1 MNYIR
6 AHHPNNC
13 LILNNRNQFSHAI
26 NVVVGPPNSSLGCKN
41 GKRNT
46 TNSDDNIDFNEN
58 HRPCERNSS
67 CKRRRRS
74 QHQQQQQHL
83 HHMPQ
88 KCIINDNNAVQCAN
102 NLRYLNKGGHRHHN
116 HGRRKK
122 IIEGARYWYGSSSR
136 CHCSSVWF
144 LFCVTIS
151 LLLLNI
157 DIIRAEPPHQQ
168 QPIEQCEPKVLEETP
183 PDPVNRQ
190 FNILF
195 SSLSVFSYK
204 FTWVWF

>member
-1 MNYIR
+1 M
-6 AHHPNNC
+6 AHHPDNC
-13 LILNNRNQFSHAI
+13 LILNNRNPFSLTN
-26 NVVVGPPNSSLGCKN
+26 NVVVDPLTSTIGWKN
-41 GKRNT
+41 GKSNT
-46 TNSDDNIDFNEN
+46 TNLDDNIDFNEN
-58 HRPCERNSS
+58 HRPCESNSN

-74 QHQQQQQHL
+74 QQQQQKQQH
-83 HHMPQ
+83 HRHMPQ
-88 KCIINDNNAVQCAN
+88 KCVSNHNNAVHCAN
-102 NLRYLNKGGHRHHN
+102 NLRVGGHHHHN
-116 HGRRKK
+116 HGHRKK
-122 IIEGARYWYGSSSR
+122 IIEGARYWYGLSSR

-190 FNILF
+190 LNI
-195 SSLSVFSYK
+195 
-204 FTWVWF
+204 